1 MTFQLGYFYLM
12 LTTIL
17 GGKCHHYLELGARKL
32 SIESASMEIKGASSN
47 TQEEFEIG
55 HDYSLG
61 FVAAA

>member
-17 GGKCHHYLELGARKL
+17 GGKCHHFPELGARKL
-32 SIESASMEIKGASSN
+32 SKESAFAEINGASSN
-47 TQEEFEIG
+47 TQEAFEFG